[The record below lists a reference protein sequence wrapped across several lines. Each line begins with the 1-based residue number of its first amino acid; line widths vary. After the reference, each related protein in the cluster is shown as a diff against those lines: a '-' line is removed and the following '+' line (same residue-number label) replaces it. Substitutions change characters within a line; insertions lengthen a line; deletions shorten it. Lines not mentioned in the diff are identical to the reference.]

1 MYMLIFIAGLIAVWQ
16 GAYFLAVDVF
26 AVAKPYLFPSP
37 LGVAESFVDLC
48 QGGEIFT
55 ATGNSLLRCFIGYGI
70 SILIG
75 VILGLLM
82 HRFKFLGKGLKP
94 MILGMQTLPSVC
106 WVPFSILWFG
116 LTPQSVLFVVVMG
129 STFSVALAVDNAIK
143 NVPVIYLKAAKTM
156 GTSRMQ
162 IYRYVIFPA
171 CLPSFVSGLKQS
183 WSFAW
188 RALMAGEI
196 VTTSFVGLG
205 QILEI
210 AQSVNYDI
218 DEVTLIM
225 VVIVIVGILIDKLF
239 FTTIENRMLKKR
251 GLLVE
256 E

>member
-1 MYMLIFIAGLIAVWQ
+1 MYMLIFILALLVVWQ

-37 LGVAESFVDLC
+37 IGVGESFIDLC
-48 QGGEIFT
+48 QGGDIFV
-55 ATGNSLLRCFIGYGI
+55 ATGNSLLRCFIGYAI
-70 SILIG
+70 SIVIG
-75 VILGLLM
+75 VAIGLLM
-82 HRFKFLGKGLKP
+82 HRFNFLQKGLKP

-116 LTPQSVLFVVVMG
+116 LTPQSVLFVVIMG

-143 NVPVIYLKAAKTM
+143 NVPAIYLKAAMTM
-156 GTSRMQ
+156 GASRLQ
-162 IYRYVIFPA
+162 IYKNVIFPA

-218 DEVTLIM
+218 NEVTLIM
-225 VVIVIVGILIDKLF
+225 VVIVAVGIIIDKLI
-239 FTTIENRMLKKR
+239 FTTIENKMLKKR
-251 GLLVE
+251 GLLTE